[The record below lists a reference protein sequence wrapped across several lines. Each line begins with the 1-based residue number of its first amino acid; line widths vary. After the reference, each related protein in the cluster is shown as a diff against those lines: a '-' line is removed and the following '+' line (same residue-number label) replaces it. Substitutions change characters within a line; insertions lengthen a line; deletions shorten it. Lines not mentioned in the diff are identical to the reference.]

1 MNIIFVMTDTYRR
14 DNLACYGPTR
24 VQAPNLN
31 RFAATS
37 WVFENAYLGSF
48 PTVPNRLDIMS
59 GRFSFTEHEWCPLP
73 STTVT
78 LQQLLTASGF
88 VTQMILDN
96 PHLLEMGFNYSRG
109 FSGFEWIRG
118 QETDLWRTAPRRV
131 KLPGS
136 GKKNR
141 SLDFIMVSYARN
153 TAWWRSEEDRFAP
166 RTIQAACRWLEENQ
180 DQEKF
185 FLYLDLFDPH
195 EPWDAPEHYL
205 ALYERDYHG
214 EEVSYPHYDFWR
226 NFLTTEELAHIRHLY
241 MAEATMVDHWI
252 GVLLEKIDALGLA
265 EDTAVIVATD
275 HGYLFGEHDLTGK
288 SLMPEKEG
296 GAFSYEAIP
305 MYSEI
310 RHVPLM
316 IRLPGQTRGQRTQ
329 AIVQA
334 PDLMPT
340 ILEMAGLV
348 ATESV
353 KGQARTQALQCGMF
367 VTEEWQFRPESLH
380 GRSLMP
386 LMRGEVEGLRDIAV
400 CSNTLV
406 HHSPL
411 LAKCAIVTEDG
422 WCLHY
427 AGCYQ
432 EQIRGAAMYT
442 NTLVDP
448 SLARISLEPALYHVR
463 EDPGESRNLIEQNPK
478 LAGEI
483 HQRYVS
489 WLEEVGTAAEHRA
502 GRRTLR

>member
-1 MNIIFVMTDTYRR
+1 MNVVFVMTDTYRR

-31 RFAATS
+31 RFAASS

-73 STTVT
+73 SNTVT

-88 VTQMILDN
+88 VTQMIADN

-109 FSGFEWIRG
+109 FSAFEWIRG
-118 QETDLWRTAPRRV
+118 QETDLWRTAPRQV
-131 KLPGS
+131 KLPTG

-141 SLDFIMVSYARN
+141 SLDFITVNYARN

-166 RTIQAACRWLEENQ
+166 RTIQAACQWLEDNQ

-185 FLYLDLFDPH
+185 YLYLDLFDPH
-195 EPWDAPEHYL
+195 EPWDAPDHYL

-214 EEVSYPHYDFWR
+214 EEVSYPQYDFWR
-226 NFLTTEELAHIRHLY
+226 NFLTAEELAHIRHLY

-316 IRLPGQTRGQRTQ
+316 IRLPGQTRGQRTR
-329 AIVQA
+329 ALVQA

-340 ILEMAGLV
+340 VLEMAGLV

-367 VTEEWQFRPESLH
+367 VTEEWQFQPESLH

-386 LMRGEVEGLRDIAV
+386 LMRGEVERLRDIAV
-400 CSNTLV
+400 SSNTLV

-427 AGCYQ
+427 AGSYR

-442 NTLVDP
+442 NKLVDP
-448 SLARISLEPALYHVR
+448 SQARISLAPALYHVQ

-478 LAGEI
+478 LAAEI

-489 WLEEVGTAAEHRA
+489 WLEEVGTPAEHLA

>member
-1 MNIIFVMTDTYRR
+1 
-14 DNLACYGPTR
+14 
-24 VQAPNLN
+24 
-31 RFAATS
+31 
-37 WVFENAYLGSF
+37 
-48 PTVPNRLDIMS
+48 
-59 GRFSFTEHEWCPLP
+59 
-73 STTVT
+73 
-78 LQQLLTASGF
+78 
-88 VTQMILDN
+88 
-96 PHLLEMGFNYSRG
+96 
-109 FSGFEWIRG
+109 
-118 QETDLWRTAPRRV
+118 
-131 KLPGS
+131 
-136 GKKNR
+136 
-141 SLDFIMVSYARN
+141 
-153 TAWWRSEEDRFAP
+153 
-166 RTIQAACRWLEENQ
+166 
-180 DQEKF
+180 
-185 FLYLDLFDPH
+185 
-195 EPWDAPEHYL
+195 
-205 ALYERDYHG
+205 
-214 EEVSYPHYDFWR
+214 
-226 NFLTTEELAHIRHLY
+226 
-241 MAEATMVDHWI
+241 
-252 GVLLEKIDALGLA
+252 VLLEKIDALGLA

-316 IRLPGQTRGQRTQ
+316 IRLPDQTRGQRTR

-367 VTEEWQFRPESLH
+367 VTEDWQFHPESLH

-386 LMRGEVEGLRDIAV
+386 LMRGEMERLRDIAV

-422 WCLHY
+422 WALHY

-432 EQIRGAAMYT
+432 EQVRGAAMYT
-442 NTLVDP
+442 NKLVDP

-463 EDPGESRNLIEQNPK
+463 EDPAESRNLIEQHPT
-478 LAGEI
+478 LAGDI
-483 HQRYVS
+483 HQRYVA
-489 WLEEVGTAAEHRA
+489 WLEEVGTPAEHLA